1 MFPHFVDVL
10 ARVEVYLRIRQFL
23 FVLVLFLIL
32 SSNSI
37 FFTFY
42 LSIFKVS
49 SPSLAVGTLGY
60 CSKMAIFITNIHDAY
75 MIFIDTSLFCSGMVE
90 ILICNAKTICLFI
103 Y

>member
-10 ARVEVYLRIRQFL
+10 ARVEVHLRIRQFL

-37 FFTFY
+37 FSPFY

-49 SPSLAVGTLGY
+49 SPSLAVGTLGC
-60 CSKMAIFITNIHDAY
+60 CSKVAIVITIMHNAY
-75 MIFIDTSLFCSGMVE
+75 MIFIDTSLFCSGMVRD
-90 ILICNAKTICLFI
+90 IDMQC
-103 Y
+103 